1 MNEVEV
7 KSKEKKKS
15 LFSGSNFIN
24 KIKSI
29 KHIEIYLVLLFLFIL
44 ILIFMSTFKTKDDTT
59 TTTSSFSVEYYSN
72 MLEEKLEKVLSNVK
86 DAGNVSV
93 MVMVESG
100 IEYVYATESEEVTNS
115 NTISSGSSTK
125 TTTTDSILTVSKNG
139 TSTPV
144 IVKENMPKV
153 TGVIIVASGA
163 TSASVRLE
171 LLKAVQA
178 LLNVDSKNVEILVG
192 N

>member
-1 MNEVEV
+1 
-7 KSKEKKKS
+7 
-15 LFSGSNFIN
+15 
-24 KIKSI
+24 
-29 KHIEIYLVLLFLFIL
+29 
-44 ILIFMSTFKTKDDTT
+44 
-59 TTTSSFSVEYYSN
+59 
-72 MLEEKLEKVLSNVK
+72 
-86 DAGNVSV
+86 